1 MPRVNRHISTIVNM
15 SGTVSSMSTIE
26 LALQPVD
33 GEFCCL
39 GTTSPL
45 LAAAEADAIAE
56 VFKAL
61 SDPTR
66 VRLLRYLAESDAG
79 TACACHLP
87 TALGISQ
94 PTLSFHMRKLHDA
107 GLVTREK
114 RGRWVHW
121 TVRTESLGGV
131 RSFLDLPMPTP
142 QACC

>member
-1 MPRVNRHISTIVNM
+1 M
-15 SGTVSSMSTIE
+15 SSMTTIT
-26 LALQPVD
+26 LALQSVD
-33 GEFCCL
+33 GDDCCL

-45 LAAAEADAIAE
+45 LPATEADAISE

-61 SDPTR
+61 ADPTR

-94 PTLSFHMRKLHDA
+94 PTLSFHMRKLLDA
-107 GLVTREK
+107 GLVAREK

-121 TVRTESLGGV
+121 TVRTEALTGV
-131 RSFLDLPMPTP
+131 RSFLDLPTHAP